1 MKNILNLY
9 CFHNKLFSYFVFF
22 IILNIMVLD
31 GGGAGAGDRG
41 RMGGADE
48 RGVGMGW
55 ALHSIQKF

>member
-1 MKNILNLY
+1 
-9 CFHNKLFSYFVFF
+9 
-22 IILNIMVLD
+22 MVLD